1 MHWTTVRRT
10 AVNRTAV
17 YRTAALIACAAV
29 VTASASWASS
39 RPPARPAAGAVPV
52 STWQPR
58 PATYGVVNEHNIPI
72 RMSDGVTLY
81 ADVHR
86 PAKGDGTAAP
96 GRFPVILSQTPYSK
110 SIDALSYRDDYLV
123 RRGYVQV
130 TVDVRGTGSSGGNW
144 DSFGARE
151 QQDGLELVNWVADRK
166 RPWSDG
172 KVATLGESYLA
183 INQLFTAEKQPK
195 ALKAAFPIVPSG
207 DSYRDVVASGGQID
221 VGFIPLWLGLV
232 TSIGLVGP
240 ATNAADPMAALT
252 AVTDHLV
259 GASKFQ
265 ASTVASAMSG
275 QDRAFDGPFYQ
286 ERATLRNIDKVQ
298 VPTFVVGGW
307 HDLFQRSEPLIYKA
321 LRDNGVPTRLLM
333 GPWTHTQGSTGA
345 GLPAQGVPSLD
356 ELALR
361 WFDHYVRGVADPTL
375 DRDIA
380 PVTWYDLGTGK
391 WRTSGGWMDGA
402 VTTRDLRLSGSA
414 LPGMPG
420 ALTAGPATGSSDPV
434 LPLPV
439 QGLCSRSASQWTAG
453 LASGTPCESD
463 ARYDDRMATSYDL
476 TITKATTLY
485 GPINAHLWV
494 STPRSDGMVAVRLED
509 VAPDGTANAL
519 TGGWQVLSLRATD
532 PKKAMAI
539 DGRTVVP
546 WHPFTQASVQPV
558 PAGVPVAVDVEVFP
572 TGVTLLPGHTL
583 RLSVEAFDTPHLAPP
598 LPQAA
603 NSAGG
608 VLSIWHDASHP
619 SYVTLTTLR

>member
-1 MHWTTVRRT
+1 VRLT
-10 AVNRTAV
+10 ARRIVSTA
-17 YRTAALIACAAV
+17 TALSACVALAGASVSVAAP
-29 VTASASWASS
+29 
-39 RPPARPAAGAVPV
+39 RRAAGGQEGAPV
-52 STWQPR
+52 AATSWQPR
-58 PATYGVVNEHNIPI
+58 PATYGVRNENNIPI

-86 PAKGDGTAAP
+86 PAKPDGTAAP

-110 SIDALSYRDDYLV
+110 SVDALSYRDDYLV
-123 RRGYVQV
+123 QRGYVQV
-130 TVDVRGTGSSGGNW
+130 TVDVRGTGSSGGKW

-151 QQDGLELVNWVADRK
+151 QQDGLELVNWVADPK
-166 RPWSDG
+166 REWSNGD
-172 KVATLGESYLA
+172 VATLGESYLA

-232 TSIGLVGP
+232 TSIGLVAP
-240 ATNAADPMAALT
+240 LTNGADPMAVLA
-252 AVTDHLV
+252 AEADHLQ
-259 GASKFQ
+259 GAAAFQ
-265 ASTVASAMSG
+265 ASTVASSMTGGS
-275 QDRAFDGPFYQ
+275 QAFDGPFYEQ
-286 ERATLRNIDKVQ
+286 RATLRHIDKVQ

-307 HDLFQRSEPLIYKA
+307 HDLFQRSEPLIYQA

-361 WFDHYVRGVADPTL
+361 WFDHYVRGVADPSL

-391 WRTSGGWMDGA
+391 WRTASNWMHGA
-402 VTTRDLRLSGSA
+402 MTARAVKLSGTA
-414 LPGMPG
+414 APG
-420 ALTAGPATGSSDPV
+420 APGELTTGPATGTSDTV

-453 LASGTPCESD
+453 AAGGTPCESD
-463 ARYDDRMATSYDL
+463 AQYDDRMATSYDMK
-476 TITKATTLY
+476 ITKPTTLY
-485 GPINAHLWV
+485 GPVNAHLWV
-494 STPRSDGMVAVRLED
+494 STPRSDGMVALRLED

-519 TGGWQVLSLRATD
+519 TGGWQVLSLRALD
-532 PKKAMAI
+532 AKKSLRV
-539 DGRTVVP
+539 DGQVVVP
-546 WHPFTQASVQPV
+546 WHPFTQTSVQDV
-558 PAGVPVAVDVEVFP
+558 PADTPVAVDVEVFP
-572 TGVTLLPGHTL
+572 TGATLLPGHTL

-598 LPQAA
+598 VPQLAD
-603 NSAGG
+603 SAGG
-608 VLSIWHDASHP
+608 PLAIWHDKAHP

>member
-1 MHWTTVRRT
+1 MRRPSARSLAAASACLAVATGSAAFAVSSAPAGPAART
-10 AVNRTAV
+10 AGTPAV
-17 YRTAALIACAAV
+17 T
-29 VTASASWASS
+29 
-39 RPPARPAAGAVPV
+39 
-52 STWQPR
+52 TWKPR
-58 PATYGVVNEHNIPI
+58 PATYGVLNQNSIPI

-86 PAKGDGTAAP
+86 PAKADGTAAP
-96 GRFPVILSQTPYSK
+96 GRFPVLLSQTPYSK
-110 SIDALSYRDDYLV
+110 SVDALSYRDDYLV
-123 RRGYVQV
+123 ERGYVQV

-151 QQDGLELVNWVADRK
+151 QQDGLELVNWVADPK
-166 RPWSDG
+166 REWSNGD
-172 KVATLGESYLA
+172 VATLGESYLA

-232 TSIGLVGP
+232 TSIGTVAP
-240 ATNAADPMAALT
+240 ISNVSDPMAVLT
-252 AVTDHLV
+252 AEADHAQ
-259 GASKFQ
+259 GASQFQ
-265 ASTVASAMSG
+265 ATTVASSMTGGS
-275 QDRAFDGPFYQ
+275 QAFDGPFYEQ
-286 ERATLRNIDKVQ
+286 RATLKHIDKVQ

-321 LRDNGVPTRLLM
+321 LRDNGVPTRLLL

-361 WFDHYVRGVADPTL
+361 WFDHYVRGVADPGL

-391 WRTSGGWMDGA
+391 WRTSRGWMDGH
-402 VTTRDLRLSGSA
+402 VDTTDVNLSGTA
-414 LPGMPG
+414 LPGQPG
-420 ALTAGPATGSSDPV
+420 ALTTGRATGTSDPV

-453 LASGTPCESD
+453 AASGTPCESD
-463 ARYDDRMATSYDL
+463 ARYDDRAATSYDL
-476 TITKATTLY
+476 PITKPTTLY

-494 STPRSDGMVAVRLED
+494 STPRSDGMVALRIED
-509 VAPDGTANAL
+509 VAPDGTADAL
-519 TGGWQVLSLRATD
+519 TGGWQVLSLRALDRAKSLTL
-532 PKKAMAI
+532 

-546 WHPFTQASVQPV
+546 WHPFTQASAQEVPADTPV
-558 PAGVPVAVDVEVFP
+558 PVDVEVFP
-572 TGVTLLPGHTL
+572 TGATLQPGHVL
-583 RLSVEAFDTPHLAPP
+583 RLSVEAFDTPHLAAPA
-598 LPQAA
+598 PQAA
-603 NSAGG
+603 DSAGG
-608 VLSIWHDASHP
+608 VLSIWHDAKHP
-619 SYVTLTTLR
+619 SYVTLSTLR